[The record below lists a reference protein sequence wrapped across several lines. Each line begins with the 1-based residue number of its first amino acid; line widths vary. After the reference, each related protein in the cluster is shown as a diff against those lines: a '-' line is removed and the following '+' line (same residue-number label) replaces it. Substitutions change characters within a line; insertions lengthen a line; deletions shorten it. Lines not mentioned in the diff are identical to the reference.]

1 MQAEPEMSNEVA
13 AVARP
18 GSKVF
23 LVDDNPA
30 AVEPIHQ
37 RLSALGHGTTVLH
50 DGAQVLEAARRE
62 RPVLA
67 ILEVV
72 LPEVNGYQL
81 CRELKRL
88 EPPPIVVM
96 LTARSEPED
105 RFWATE
111 CGADLFLS
119 KPVEPELVVQQ
130 VTALLEAK

>member
-1 MQAEPEMSNEVA
+1 MSNEDA
-13 AVARP
+13 AVVSPRAR
-18 GSKVF
+18 VF

-37 RLSALGHGTTVLH
+37 RLCALGHVTTVLH

-62 RPVLA
+62 RPDLA
-67 ILEVV
+67 ILEVL

-88 EPPPIVVM
+88 ERPPIVVM

-119 KPVEPELVVQQ
+119 KPVEPELLVQQ
-130 VTALLEAK
+130 VTALLAAK